1 MPKIKVWILIV
12 LMFGFPLQANDEEI
26 IKMLDFLESYELLDD
41 ENFDEMVEDQVS
53 QMDGNED
60 EE

>member
-1 MPKIKVWILIV
+1 
-12 LMFGFPLQANDEEI
+12 MFGFPLQANDEEI

>member
-1 MPKIKVWILIV
+1 
-12 LMFGFPLQANDEEI
+12 
-26 IKMLDFLESYELLDD
+26 MLDFLESYELLDD
-41 ENFDEMVEDQVS
+41 DNFDEIVEDQVS